1 MLQERVYEPLGSTAP
16 VSADV
21 RIIAATNKNLEG
33 LVRAGT
39 FREDLYYRIN
49 VVCLSLPPLRDRM
62 EDMPLLVEHFIAK
75 LNRIQD
81 RDIAG
86 MTDEAMACLMSYR
99 FPGNVR
105 ELENVIERAFI
116 LCRSGEIDR
125 HHLPEP
131 LCGERPEH
139 GSREQGSYRSFR
151 QMEAAFIMSALKRN
165 GGNRSR
171 TARELGIHKT
181 TLFRKMKALGIAGEN
196 QADK

>member
-1 MLQERVYEPLGSTAP
+1 MYEPLGSAVP

-21 RIIAATNKNLEG
+21 RIIAATNKNLDG
-33 LVRAGT
+33 SGPAGT

-49 VVCLSLPPLRDRM
+49 VVSLSLPPLRDRM
-62 EDMPLLVEHFIAK
+62 EDIPLLVEHFIAK

-105 ELENVIERAFI
+105 ELENIIERAFI

-125 HHLPEP
+125 RHLPEP
-131 LCGERPEH
+131 LCGERRVA
-139 GSREQGSYRSFR
+139 GSPGPGQPHE
-151 QMEAAFIMSALKRN
+151 LPPD
-165 GGNRSR
+165 GGGVHHER
-171 TARELGIHKT
+171 A
-181 TLFRKMKALGIAGEN
+181 
-196 QADK
+196 QAQ